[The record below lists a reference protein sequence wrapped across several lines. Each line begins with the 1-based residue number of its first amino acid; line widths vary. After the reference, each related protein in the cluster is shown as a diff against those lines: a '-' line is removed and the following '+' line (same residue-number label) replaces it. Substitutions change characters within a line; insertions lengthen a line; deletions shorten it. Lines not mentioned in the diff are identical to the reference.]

1 MKKSISADKN
11 QQLLEIK
18 AFDALVSHLN
28 LRWKLHKD
36 LFQGAG
42 KHSLF
47 NESGSNVWREIENS
61 IIDSVFMDIS
71 RLFDRAEMSGRANV
85 SISRLLDSI
94 DSSKY
99 LEILGQNGE
108 NSLKLFEEL
117 IKPWRNRKLG
127 HNDARIIIGADFL
140 PDVEYSKIDELIFMV
155 NEIARYVSLC
165 TNDVDRHFP
174 PSITG
179 SAWTNRLFRVLREGV
194 EALPPSMRRK

>member
-99 LEILGQNGE
+99 LEILGQNCE
-108 NSLKLFEEL
+108 F
-117 IKPWRNRKLG
+117 
-127 HNDARIIIGADFL
+127 A
-140 PDVEYSKIDELIFMV
+140 
-155 NEIARYVSLC
+155 
-165 TNDVDRHFP
+165 
-174 PSITG
+174 
-179 SAWTNRLFRVLREGV
+179 
-194 EALPPSMRRK
+194 EAI